1 MSEMAAASDRGGGGG
16 ARPRHPADVERGK
29 MSFSS
34 GKKPTKFKILEI
46 PFNLISWLYRF
57 SKCRCT

>member
-1 MSEMAAASDRGGGGG
+1 MATASDRGGGGG

-34 GKKPTKFKILEI
+34 GKKSIKCLE
-46 PFNLISWLYRF
+46 
-57 SKCRCT
+57 SKEIALNYFVAIQVLEV